1 MSTSR
6 RMSSS
11 WEKSFSRV
19 IPFRR
24 AFVAASWITGPSAI
38 GSLKG
43 MPISIMSTPSR
54 ARVRMTSAV
63 PSGVGAPAQ
72 K

>member
-6 RMSSS
+6 RMSRSCANSVSS
-11 WEKSFSRV
+11 V
-19 IPFRR
+19 IPFLS
-24 AFVAASWITGPSAI
+24 ALVAASWITGPSAI

-54 ARVRMTSAV
+54 ARVRITPAV
-63 PSGVGAPAQ
+63 PSSVGAPAQ